1 MERAEKLTAVCE
13 LVAGSDDLAIKGKT
27 TAYTAMNGNMFSFLS
42 PDGVLAFRLSE
53 QDKATFETQFG
64 PSEVIQY
71 NSVMRGYVEIGPDL
85 IRNSAELARWYS
97 KSVAYASTLKAK
109 PTKK

>member
-1 MERAEKLTAVCE
+1 MDRAAKLAVYQE
-13 LVAGSDDLAIKGKT
+13 LVAGFQDLAIKGKA

-42 PDGVLAFRLSE
+42 PDGVLAFRLSAD
-53 QDKATFETQFG
+53 DKTVFEDIFG

-71 NSVMRGYVEIGPDL
+71 NSVMRGYVEINTDVLTNPEALYDWF
-85 IRNSAELARWYS
+85 NKSTSFAR
-97 KSVAYASTLKAK
+97 TLKAK